1 MGFCILKEWRAFHW
15 NISIRYK
22 HKPLIFGRM
31 RIEMVNKQKIKRTMI
46 DQRFSLNSFG
56 VPYQS
61 SSMKFFYKFLHLRQ
75 CLNPSFGPFNM
86 GLWFISPI
94 LEYTVGIK
102 LASIIHFFDKRSR
115 SRAYSHPSQCWK
127 NSKDRNRNNR
137 FLLKIT
143 FRCIKGKRNIVVNE
157 FFLFWRRLQSP
168 EN

>member
-1 MGFCILKEWRAFHW
+1 
-15 NISIRYK
+15 
-22 HKPLIFGRM
+22 
-31 RIEMVNKQKIKRTMI
+31 MVNKQKIKRTMI

-86 GLWFISPI
+86 GLGFISPI

-127 NSKDRNRNNR
+127 NSKDRNKNNR

-143 FRCIKGKRNIVVNE
+143 FRSCIKGKRNSNIWIFPLLEETPVSRKLVRKWKRI
-157 FFLFWRRLQSP
+157 LLKGQTLST
-168 EN
+168 

>member
-1 MGFCILKEWRAFHW
+1 MTMKKKLVYGFLYTQRMTS
-15 NISIRYK
+15 ISLEHFYYK

-31 RIEMVNKQKIKRTMI
+31 RIEIVNKQKIKRTMI

-86 GLWFISPI
+86 GLGFISPI

-127 NSKDRNRNNR
+127 NSKDRSNRNNR
-137 FLLKIT
+137 FCLNYI
-143 FRCIKGKRNIVVNE
+143 
-157 FFLFWRRLQSP
+157 
-168 EN
+168 